1 MAAEFVFSPPAG
13 GGGSPTPAGG
23 QSKKKGINKTYLYIG
38 GGLVIM
44 LYIIFIKR
52 TSTQTPVTDQTTT
65 GYPTNSVDV
74 ASQLQNNADILQG
87 NMNATLNQFQAEMAA
102 NYGQQLQAIQTKLD
116 AMQPTTDNQTAHPN
130 AEWVVRTGD
139 YTDTDA
145 ALKAQNEMIAN
156 GMDSTAIQKIHSTNG
171 YAGNRDYYYVQ
182 GFTSNQNTAINN
194 NKDLRTKGLSGNVY
208 VDSIDSSKVPQT
220 GSHVSNV

>member
-13 GGGSPTPAGG
+13 GGGSPTPGG

-52 TSTQTPVTDQTTT
+52 TSTQAPVTDQTTT
-65 GYPTNSVDV
+65 GYPTNTVDV

-102 NYGQQLQAIQTKLD
+102 NYGSQLQAIQNKLD
-116 AMQPTTDNQTAHPN
+116 GMQGADNNSSHPN
-130 AEWVVRTGD
+130 PDFIVRTGD
-139 YTDTDA
+139 YTNSADA
-145 ALKAQNEMIAN
+145 VKAQNEMIAQ
-156 GMDSTAIQKIHSTNG
+156 GLDSAIIQKKSNVNG
-171 YAGNRDYYYVQ
+171 YAGQRDYYYVQ
-182 GFTSNQNTAINN
+182 GFTSDQNKALTTGA
-194 NKDLRTKGLSGNVY
+194 DLRQKGLTFNVQQATTDPANSPAKGTIY
-208 VDSIDSSKVPQT
+208 
-220 GSHVSNV
+220 SNA